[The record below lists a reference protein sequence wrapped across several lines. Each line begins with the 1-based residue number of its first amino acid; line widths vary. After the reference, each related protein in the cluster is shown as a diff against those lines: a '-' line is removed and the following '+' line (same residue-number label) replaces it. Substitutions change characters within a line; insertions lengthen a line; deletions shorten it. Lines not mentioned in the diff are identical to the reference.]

1 MAADETTG
9 APLAVKETSTP
20 GGERPFAGCT
30 ETRRPRYLIV
40 VSREQPDLWRHLRQL
55 FTGIDG
61 VNIVLDRRHGGRWQ
75 WAQSRA
81 YEERGEDRRRP
92 RNLDAGL
99 SHRSFVIVNPDEM
112 TSGPPGT

>member
-1 MAADETTG
+1 MAVDEASG
-9 APLAVKETSTP
+9 APVGLD
-20 GGERPFAGCT
+20 ERSVPSGVMPFAGKR
-30 ETRRPRYLIV
+30 EARRPRYLIV

-92 RNLDAGL
+92 RNLDGGL
-99 SHRSFVIVNPDEM
+99 SRRSFVIVSPDEA
-112 TSGPPGT
+112 SGKPPKM

>member
-1 MAADETTG
+1 MALDEAPG
-9 APLAVKETSTP
+9 APLALQEGSAP
-20 GGERPFAGCT
+20 AGGIPFAGRH

-55 FTGIDG
+55 FTDIDG

-99 SHRSFVIVNPDEM
+99 SHRSFVIVSPDE
-112 TSGPPGT
+112 TTVKPTKT

>member
-1 MAADETTG
+1 MAVDEAPG
-9 APLAVKETSTP
+9 APLALQEGSAP
-20 GGERPFAGCT
+20 GVGTAFGGRH

-55 FTGIDG
+55 FTDIDG

-81 YEERGEDRRRP
+81 FEERDEDRRRP
-92 RNLDAGL
+92 RTLDAGL
-99 SHRSFVIVNPDEM
+99 SHRSFVIVSPDEA
-112 TSGPPGT
+112 TVKPSKT

>member
-1 MAADETTG
+1 MAVDGTTG
-9 APLAVKETSTP
+9 TPLALQEDSTSGRET
-20 GGERPFAGCT
+20 PFAGRI

-99 SHRSFVIVNPDEM
+99 SHRSFVIVNPDE
-112 TSGPPGT
+112 TGITPTAA

>member
-1 MAADETTG
+1 MAVDGTTG
-9 APLAVKETSTP
+9 TPLAFQEDSTP
-20 GGERPFAGCT
+20 GGGTPFEGRI

-40 VSREQPDLWRHLRQL
+40 VSREQPDLCRHLRQL

-92 RNLDAGL
+92 RNPDAGL
-99 SHRSFVIVNPDEM
+99 SYRSFVIVNPDE
-112 TSGPPGT
+112 TGVKSPAT

>member
-1 MAADETTG
+1 MAVDEAPGAPVALQEGRTTG
-9 APLAVKETSTP
+9 GKAPAAGRRETN
-20 GGERPFAGCT
+20 
-30 ETRRPRYLIV
+30 RPRYLIV

-92 RNLDAGL
+92 RDVDAGL
-99 SHRSFVIVNPDEM
+99 SHRSFVIVNPDE
-112 TSGPPGT
+112 TTVKPPRL

>member
-1 MAADETTG
+1 MAVDEAPGAPVALQEGRTTG
-9 APLAVKETSTP
+9 GKAPLA
-20 GGERPFAGCT
+20 GGPQ
-30 ETRRPRYLIV
+30 TRRPRYLIV

-92 RNLDAGL
+92 RTVDAGL
-99 SHRSFVIVNPDEM
+99 SHRSFVIVNPDE
-112 TSGPPGT
+112 TTGKPPRL